1 LKKIWTV
8 VDLIQWG
15 QNYFY
20 EKNID
25 VPRLTI
31 ELMLCELLGCQRID
45 LYLRFDYPLT
55 EIQLAKLHNFVQRK
69 VKDEP
74 LQYIL
79 NYTFFDSMKI
89 KTDKRALI
97 PRPETEL
104 LVYEAKNKIEELSKK
119 EINVL
124 EVGTGTGCIAIALA
138 KKFPQINFTATEI
151 SPDSLSLA
159 KENAEIQNISN
170 IDFILSDFFDDNFF
184 YDKFDIIISNPP
196 YISLQNYLNLD
207 KEILKYEPKIALTDN
222 GDGLKFYKKFAE
234 IWNNAKQ
241 DLILILEIDGRNTPE
256 LKQLFKGKI
265 EIRQDFAG
273 LDRIL
278 IARNK

>member
-1 LKKIWTV
+1 MKKVWTV

-31 ELMLCELLGCQRID
+31 ELMLCELLSCQRID
-45 LYLRFDYPLT
+45 LYLKFDYPLT
-55 EIQLAKLHNFVQRK
+55 EIQLAKLHNFVERK

-79 NYTFFDSMKI
+79 NYTFFDSVKI

-119 EINVL
+119 EINIL

-138 KKFPQINFTATEI
+138 KKFPQINFTATDI

-170 IDFILSDFFDDNFF
+170 IDFILSDFFDARFF
-184 YDKFDIIISNPP
+184 YDKFDVIISNPP

-234 IWNNAKQ
+234 IWNNSKQ

-256 LKQLFKGKI
+256 LVQLFKGEI
-265 EIRQDFAG
+265 EIKKDFAG

-278 IARNK
+278 IAHNK